1 MSNLFF
7 GGSSD
12 LAKKIASNFK
22 NTDSVTSGKSC
33 NYYRKNFK
41 IKNYHKKNEIKKIL
55 KKIDTQYNNIVIFN
69 GIYSSSFLTNFNKKE
84 FLKVFN
90 INYTIPIEIA
100 SILIQNKIVKKNG
113 SIIFISS
120 IAADEELIGNAYYSI
135 SKHALNF
142 SSKILSNEQRLRGI
156 RINTVSI
163 GLVKNSMGL
172 SAKNLSNTKKKF
184 ISINNIVKKFK
195 ILLNNS
201 KINCKNIK
209 IAQ

>member
-22 NTDSVTSGKSC
+22 NTDSVTTGKSC

-41 IKNYHKKNEIKKIL
+41 IKNYHEKKEIKKIL
-55 KKIDTQYNNIVIFN
+55 KKINAQYNNVVIFN
-69 GIYSSSFLTNFNKKE
+69 GIYSSSFLSNFNRKE
-84 FLKVFN
+84 FFKIFN

-100 SILIQNKIVKKNG
+100 STLIQNNIVKKNG

-120 IAADEELIGNAYYSI
+120 IAANEELIGNAYYSI
-135 SKHALNF
+135 SKYALNF

-163 GLVKNSMGL
+163 GLLKNKMGL
-172 SAKNLSNTKKKF
+172 KAKSISNTKKKLF
-184 ISINNIVKKFK
+184 
-195 ILLNNS
+195 
-201 KINCKNIK
+201 
-209 IAQ
+209 Q

>member
-84 FLKVFN
+84 FLKVVCVC
-90 INYTIPIEIA
+90 YT
-100 SILIQNKIVKKNG
+100 NNFCCVV
-113 SIIFISS
+113 IIFISS

-209 IAQ
+209 ITQ

>member
-1 MSNLFF
+1 
-7 GGSSD
+7 
-12 LAKKIASNFK
+12 
-22 NTDSVTSGKSC
+22 
-33 NYYRKNFK
+33 
-41 IKNYHKKNEIKKIL
+41 L

-209 IAQ
+209 ITQ

>member
-172 SAKNLSNTKKKF
+172 SAKNLSNTKKKNLF
-184 ISINNIVKKFK
+184 
-195 ILLNNS
+195 
-201 KINCKNIK
+201 
-209 IAQ
+209 Q